1 MIYDIS
7 QPLFECDL
15 FPGDK
20 RPVRQI
26 RETIKSGNVCNIT
39 GIEMSVH
46 NGTHVDAPYHFYD
59 EGKTIDEIDLN
70 KFVGI
75 CYVLE
80 YNGDIG
86 KDDAKKF
93 IETAKN
99 NNPGSERKILVKGD
113 ATVTLEAAEVF
124 AEAKLDLYGNESQTV
139 GPLSGPAAVHRVML
153 NEEIV
158 LLEGIRLSK
167 VKEGAYMLNCAPLNL
182 SNSDGSPCRAL
193 LFDL

>member
-20 RPVRQI
+20 RPVRHI

-59 EGKTIDEIDLN
+59 DGKTIDEIDLN
-70 KFVGI
+70 KFAGI
-75 CYVLE
+75 CYVVE
-80 YNGDIG
+80 HNGDIG
-86 KDDAKKF
+86 KDDAERF
-93 IETAKN
+93 IETAKTN
-99 NNPGSERKILVKGD
+99 CPGSERKILVKGD

-124 AEAKLDLYGNESQTV
+124 TEAKLDLYGNESQTV

-153 NEEIV
+153 KKEIV

-167 VKEGAYMLNCAPLNL
+167 IKEGAYMLNCAPLNL
-182 SNSDGSPCRAL
+182 SDSDGSPCRAL